1 MFTSVALALLVN
13 IDDACVLLQGNQ
25 YEAQVLIYG
34 PVNSQWCKVCYVVIC
49 IACGCE

>member
-25 YEAQVLIYG
+25 YEAQYMDDLWCEVCCDIYIYVL
-34 PVNSQWCKVCYVVIC
+34 WL
-49 IACGCE
+49 